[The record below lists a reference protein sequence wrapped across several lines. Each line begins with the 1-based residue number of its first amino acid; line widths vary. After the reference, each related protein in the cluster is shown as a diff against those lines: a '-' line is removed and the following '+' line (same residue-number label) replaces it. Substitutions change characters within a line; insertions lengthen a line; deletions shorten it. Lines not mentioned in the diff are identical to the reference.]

1 MKRKS
6 DLGEQIFEVKSSIIH
21 TTDIDQSGTS
31 GFGGLIVRR
40 LKENYIF
47 QGFGEI
53 DPYIAEM
60 FRNI

>member
-1 MKRKS
+1 M
-6 DLGEQIFEVKSSIIH
+6 GEQIFEVKSSIIH